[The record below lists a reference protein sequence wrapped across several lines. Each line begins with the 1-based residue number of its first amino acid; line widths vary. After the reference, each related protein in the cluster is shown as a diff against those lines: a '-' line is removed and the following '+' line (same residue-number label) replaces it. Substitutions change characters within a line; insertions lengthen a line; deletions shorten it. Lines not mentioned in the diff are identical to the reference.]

1 MPDASGATPMTQRLY
16 YDDATLLRFSATIVT
31 VADDGRRV
39 YLDRSAFYPTSGGQ
53 PHDTGL
59 LADIAVVDVLDE
71 EDRVAHC
78 LAEPVGLPVGAMVV
92 GQVDSARRR
101 DFMQQHTAQHLLS
114 ALLTDRYGWPTV
126 SVHFGD
132 VSSTVDVSGVE
143 GLSTAQ
149 LARIEREVNDAIVA
163 NHAVTVS
170 YEEAATAS
178 GLRKASDREG
188 MLRIV
193 SIDGLDR
200 SACGGTHV
208 SRTGEL
214 GMLLLRGAEKT
225 RGHTRI
231 EYVCG
236 ERAVRRARA
245 DAELLARTARPLSA
259 SPEDL
264 PVLVPRQLER
274 LTEQDAEI
282 RRLRKALAVYEA
294 KALWQ
299 QAAPDASGIRRLR
312 HETDGPVKD
321 VEALAQACVALG
333 QCVMLVTSP
342 KTGGVLIATAAE
354 SAMDAG
360 ASLKAALQSVG
371 GRGGGSPRL
380 AQGSVPDIA
389 RLPDLLSALGF

>member
-1 MPDASGATPMTQRLY
+1 MSDVSGTQRLY
-16 YDDATLLRFSATIVT
+16 YYDAALRRFSATIV
-31 VADDGRRV
+31 ALGDGGRRV

-59 LADIAVVDVLDE
+59 LADIAVLDVVDE
-71 EDRVAHC
+71 GERVAHC
-78 LAEPVGLPVGAMVV
+78 LAEPIGLPVGAMVV
-92 GQVDSARRR
+92 GQVDSARRQ

-132 VSSTVDVSGVE
+132 ATSTVDVSGVE
-143 GLSTAQ
+143 GLSSAQ
-149 LARIEREVNDAIVA
+149 LARIEREVNEAILA
-163 NHAVTVS
+163 NHAVSVS
-170 YEEAATAS
+170 YEEAATA
-178 GLRKASDREG
+178 GDLRKASDRDG
-188 MLRIV
+188 VLRIV
-193 SIDGLDR
+193 SIEGLDR

-236 ERAVRRARA
+236 GRAVSRARA

-259 SPEDL
+259 APEDL
-264 PVLVPRQLER
+264 PLLVPRQLER
-274 LTEQDAEI
+274 LAEQDAEI
-282 RRLRKALAVYEA
+282 RRLRKALAGYEA
-294 KALWQ
+294 QALWQ
-299 QAAPDASGIRRLR
+299 QAVPDASGIRRVR
-312 HETDGPVKD
+312 HDVDGPVKD
-321 VEALAQACVALG
+321 AEPLAQACIALG
-333 QCVMLVTSP
+333 HCVMLVTSRT
-342 KTGGVLIATAAE
+342 TGGVLIATAAD
-354 SAMDAG
+354 SVVDAG
-360 ASLKAALQSVG
+360 VSLKAALQVVG

-389 RLPDLLSALGF
+389 RLPELLSALGF

>member
-1 MPDASGATPMTQRLY
+1 MSDASGTQRLY
-16 YDDATLLRFSATIVT
+16 YDDAALRRFSATIV
-31 VADDGRRV
+31 ALGDSGRRV

-59 LADIAVVDVLDE
+59 LADIAVVDVVDE
-71 EDRVAHC
+71 DERVAHC
-78 LAEPVGLPVGAMVV
+78 LAEPIGLPVGAMVV
-92 GQVDSARRR
+92 GQVDSARRQ

-114 ALLTDRYGWPTV
+114 ALLSDRYGWPTV

-132 VSSTVDVSGVE
+132 VTSTVDVSGVE
-143 GLSTAQ
+143 GLSSAQ
-149 LARIEREVNDAIVA
+149 LTRIEREVNEAIVA
-163 NHAVTVS
+163 NHPVTVS
-170 YEEAATAS
+170 YEDAATVS
-178 GLRKASDREG
+178 GLRKASDRDG
-188 MLRIV
+188 VLRIV
-193 SIDGLDR
+193 SIEGLGR

-236 ERAVRRARA
+236 ERAVNRARA

-259 SPEDL
+259 APEDL

-274 LTEQDAEI
+274 LAEQDAEI
-282 RRLRKALAVYEA
+282 RRLRKTLAQYEA
-294 KALWQ
+294 QALWQ
-299 QAAPDASGIRRLR
+299 QTAPDASGIRRLR
-312 HETDGPVKD
+312 HEVDGPVKD
-321 VEALAQACVALG
+321 AEALAQACVALG
-333 QCVMLVTSP
+333 HGVMLVTSRT
-342 KTGGVLIATAAE
+342 TGGVLLATAAD
-354 SAMDAG
+354 SAVDAG
-360 ASLKAALQSVG
+360 ASLKAALQAVG

-389 RLPDLLSALGF
+389 RLPELLSALGF

>member
-1 MPDASGATPMTQRLY
+1 MSDATGTQRLY
-16 YDDATLLRFSATIVT
+16 YDDAALRRFSATIV
-31 VADDGRRV
+31 ALGDGGRRV

-59 LADIAVVDVLDE
+59 LADIAVVDVVDE
-71 EDRVAHC
+71 DERVAHG
-78 LAEPVGLPVGAMVV
+78 LAEPIGLPVGAMVV

-132 VSSTVDVSGVE
+132 VTSTVDVSGVE
-143 GLSTAQ
+143 GLSSAQ
-149 LARIEREVNDAIVA
+149 LSRIELEVNEAIVA

-170 YEEAATAS
+170 YEDAATVS
-178 GLRKASDREG
+178 GLRKASARDG
-188 MLRIV
+188 VLRIV
-193 SIDGLDR
+193 SIEGLDR

-236 ERAVRRARA
+236 ERAVNRARA

-259 SPEDL
+259 APEDL

-274 LTEQDAEI
+274 LAEQDAEI
-282 RRLRKALAVYEA
+282 RRLRKTLAQYEA
-294 KALWQ
+294 QALWQ
-299 QAAPDASGIRRLR
+299 QAAPDASGIRRL
-312 HETDGPVKD
+312 HHKVDGPVKD
-321 VEALAQACVALG
+321 AEALAQACVGLG
-333 QCVMLVTSP
+333 HGVMLVTSRT
-342 KTGGVLIATAAE
+342 TGGVLLATAAD
-354 SAMDAG
+354 STVDAG
-360 ASLKAALQSVG
+360 ASLKAALQAVG

-389 RLPDLLSALGF
+389 RLPELWSALGF

>member
-1 MPDASGATPMTQRLY
+1 MSDASGTQRLY
-16 YDDATLLRFSATIVT
+16 YDDAALRRFSATIV
-31 VADDGRRV
+31 ALGDSGRRV

-59 LADIAVVDVLDE
+59 LADIAVVDVVDE
-71 EDRVAHC
+71 DERVAHC
-78 LAEPVGLPVGAMVV
+78 LAEPIGLPVGAMVV
-92 GQVDSARRR
+92 GQVDSARRQ

-114 ALLTDRYGWPTV
+114 ALLSDRYGWPTV

-132 VSSTVDVSGVE
+132 VTSTVDVSGVE
-143 GLSTAQ
+143 GLSSAQ
-149 LARIEREVNDAIVA
+149 LTRIEREVNEAIVA
-163 NHAVTVS
+163 NHPVTVS
-170 YEEAATAS
+170 YEDAATVS
-178 GLRKASDREG
+178 GLRKASDRDG
-188 MLRIV
+188 VLRIV
-193 SIDGLDR
+193 SIEGLDR

-236 ERAVRRARA
+236 ERAVNRARA

-259 SPEDL
+259 APEDL

-274 LTEQDAEI
+274 LAEQDAEI
-282 RRLRKALAVYEA
+282 RRLRKTLAQYEA
-294 KALWQ
+294 QALWQ
-299 QAAPDASGIRRLR
+299 QMAPDASGIRRLR
-312 HETDGPVKD
+312 HEVDGPVKD
-321 VEALAQACVALG
+321 AEALAQACVALG
-333 QCVMLVTSP
+333 HGVMLVTSRT
-342 KTGGVLIATAAE
+342 TGGVLLATAAD
-354 SAMDAG
+354 SAVDAG
-360 ASLKAALQSVG
+360 ASLKAALQAVG

-389 RLPDLLSALGF
+389 RLPELLSALGF